1 MDSFAEKNNF
11 RQNRELSTY
20 LYERPYNFL
29 KEDTPAA
36 LAGVYH
42 SEKFIAISILRFER
56 EDFYRLHFLGSSYI
70 SRRGREEKTWRWR
83 DKDKGGGGQILPILF
98 FDLVSIFFYSRRG
111 IKERRG
117 RRNDRSFA
125 NFRFQFSEITIAKN
139 DVTQLCIGS
148 LHICNAFV
156 SIVSHRSRFY
166 KIYIFYRLMYKSDT
180 LDGTIPRLTHY
191 SVADNKWHVSER
203 NGHYILLIGHYI
215 GTLGFHECD

>member
-29 KEDTPAA
+29 KEDTPAT

-83 DKDKGGGGQILPILF
+83 DKDKGG
-98 FDLVSIFFYSRRG
+98 R
-111 IKERRG
+111 E
-117 RRNDRSFA
+117 DRSF
-125 NFRFQFSEITIAKN
+125 RFFFSI
-139 DVTQLCIGS
+139 S
-148 LHICNAFV
+148 
-156 SIVSHRSRFY
+156 SRF
-166 KIYIFYRLMYKSDT
+166 FFLT
-180 LDGTIPRLTHY
+180 DGYLSIRD
-191 SVADNKWHVSER
+191 AE
-203 NGHYILLIGHYI
+203 
-215 GTLGFHECD
+215 